1 MTFQFFIPNM
11 AESLEEKGMVT
22 QHLRMC
28 EDWPLV
34 GKDDGCTSLYLH
46 LAQTSA

>member
-11 AESLEEKGMVT
+11 AESLEEKGLVIE
-22 QHLRMC
+22 HLVMS
-28 EDWPLV
+28 EDWPV
-34 GKDDGCTSLYLH
+34 VVKDDRCTSIYLR